1 MPATLTY
8 PGVYIEEIP
17 SGVRTITG
25 VATSITAFV
34 GRALRGPTNKAIT
47 INSYGDFERTFGGL
61 WLESAL
67 GFAVRD
73 FFLNGGA
80 QAIIVRCFNPVAGSF
95 ATMSINGLD
104 LEAAWPGSWGNLLRV
119 RIDHDT
125 RPLLPGEAADSLF
138 NLAVKDTGTGQ
149 IEIFR
154 NVSVTAGN
162 ARRVDTVLENGS
174 LLLRATAVPTSR
186 PDKSADINA
195 GENPDPFSDAFPAR
209 YTVVAAA
216 DQADDGD
223 PLTAAEIT
231 DPALEASKQG
241 MYALLDADLF
251 NLLCIPPHKLSSAPD
266 PSDSDLDPTAVIDVA
281 AAFCAAHRA
290 FLIVDP
296 HYGSS
301 LTDIQAF
308 PAGLTISNHEALY
321 FPTLLQPNPLHDNQL
336 EEFAPCGAVAG
347 IMARTDSDRGVW
359 KAPAGL
365 EARLVGVPALSV
377 PLTDAETGQLNPL
390 GINCLR
396 AMPAAGRVVWGAR
409 TLEGND
415 RLASEWKYISVR
427 RTALYLEE
435 TLYRGT
441 QWVVFEPNDEPLWAQ
456 IRLNIGAFMQTLFR
470 QGAFQ
475 GKTPREAYFVKCDSE
490 TTTQND
496 INAGIVNIV
505 VGFAPLKP
513 AEFVII
519 KIQQL
524 AGQIET

>member
-1 MPATLTY
+1 MPVLTTY

-17 SGVRTITG
+17 SGVHTITG

-34 GRALRGPTNKAIT
+34 GRALRGPTDLAVT
-47 INSYGDFERTFGGL
+47 VNSFGDFERTFGGL
-61 WLESAL
+61 WLDSAL

-80 QAIIVRCFNPVAGSF
+80 QAIIVRCFDPATGSF
-95 ATMSINGLD
+95 ATLSVDGLD
-104 LEAAWPGSWGNLLRV
+104 LQAAWPGSWANQLRV

-125 RPLLPGEAADSLF
+125 RPLLPNEAPNSLF
-138 NLAVKDTGTGQ
+138 NLSVKDTGTGVT
-149 IEIFR
+149 EIFR

-174 LLLRATAVPTSR
+174 SLLRANAVPAAR
-186 PDKSADINA
+186 PGAHAAINA
-195 GENPDPFSDAFPAR
+195 GENTDPFSDAFPAR
-209 YTVVAAA
+209 YTVVAAG
-216 DQADDGD
+216 DQANDGN
-223 PLTAAEIT
+223 PLTAASIS
-231 DPALEASKQG
+231 DPSLEAPKHG
-241 MYALLDADLF
+241 MFALLDADLF

-266 PSDSDLDPTAVIDVA
+266 PSNADLEPALINA
-281 AAFCAAHRA
+281 AMAFCAAHRA
-290 FLIVDP
+290 FMIVDP
-296 HYGSS
+296 PYGST
-301 LTDIQAF
+301 LTDAPTFQSSID
-308 PAGLTISNHEALY
+308 TSNHAALY
-321 FPTLLQPNPLHDNQL
+321 FPTLLEPNSLHDNQL

-347 IMARTDSDRGVW
+347 IMSRTDADRGVW

-365 EARLVGVPALSV
+365 EARLTGVTALSV
-377 PLTDAETGQLNPL
+377 PLTDAECGQLNPL

-415 RLASEWKYISVR
+415 RLASEWKYVPVR
-427 RTALYLEE
+427 RTALFLEE
-435 TLYRGT
+435 SLFRGT

-456 IRLNIGAFMQTLFR
+456 IRLNLGAFMQSLFR

-490 TTTQND
+490 TTTQDD
-496 INAGIVNIV
+496 INRGVVNIL

-513 AEFVII
+513 AEFVVIQ
-519 KIQQL
+519 IQQM

>member
-1 MPATLTY
+1 MPVLTTY

-17 SGVRTITG
+17 SGVHTITG

-34 GRALRGPTNKAIT
+34 GRALRGPTDLALT
-47 INSYGDFERTFGGL
+47 INSFGDFERTFGGL

-80 QAIIVRCFNPVAGSF
+80 QAIIVRCFDPAAGSF
-95 ATMSINGLD
+95 ATMSIGSLD
-104 LEAAWPGSWGNLLRV
+104 LQAAWPGSWANQLRV
-119 RIDHDT
+119 RIDYDT

-138 NLAVKDTGTGQ
+138 NLSVKDVGTGRT
-149 IEIFR
+149 EIFR
-154 NVSVTAGN
+154 NVSVTPGN
-162 ARRVDTVLENGS
+162 ARRIDTVLENDS
-174 LLLRATAVPTSR
+174 SLLRATAVPASR
-186 PDKSADINA
+186 PNA
-195 GENPDPFSDAFPAR
+195 HAAVNPGENTDPFSDAFPLR
-209 YTVVAAA
+209 YTVVAAG
-216 DQADDGD
+216 DQANDGNA
-223 PLTAAEIT
+223 LTATNISDAS
-231 DPALEASKQG
+231 LEGPKHG

-266 PSDSDLDPTAVIDVA
+266 PSNADLEPALINSA
-281 AAFCAAHRA
+281 MAFCDAHRA
-290 FLIVDP
+290 FMIVDP
-296 HYGSS
+296 PYGSALGDAPTFQS
-301 LTDIQAF
+301 SIDT
-308 PAGLTISNHEALY
+308 SNHAALY
-321 FPTLLQPNPLHDNQL
+321 FPTLLEPNSLHDNQL

-347 IMARTDSDRGVW
+347 IMSRTDSDRGVW

-365 EARLVGVPALSV
+365 EARLTGVAALAV
-377 PLTDAETGQLNPL
+377 PLTDAECGQLNPL

-415 RLASEWKYISVR
+415 RLASEWKYVPVR
-427 RTALYLEE
+427 RTALFLEE
-435 TLYRGT
+435 SLFRGT

-456 IRLNIGAFMQTLFR
+456 IRLNVGAFMQSLFR

-475 GKTPREAYFVKCDSE
+475 GKTPKEAYFVKCDSE
-490 TTTQND
+490 STTQDD
-496 INAGIVNIV
+496 INRGVVNIL

-519 KIQQL
+519 QIQQM